1 MKKLRILLDCDGV
14 LSDYCTACFDL
25 IEKHTGDRH
34 THEEVTHWDV
44 FEVLGKGHLKAQ
56 LKEEQAKPG
65 WCMNFPRLFGAQN
78 FVEAL
83 SQIGE
88 VVIVTSPMSTP
99 HWADERRIWLEQ
111 HFGIPKKR
119 VISTEGKHYVEG
131 DVLIDDSDDHCRN
144 WLEEYPEKL
153 ALLWDAPYN
162 RKVDLAGTKII
173 RVKDASQALGAID
186 SAVARGLKRR

>member
-14 LSDYCTACFDL
+14 IADYCSACFDL
-25 IEKHTGDRH
+25 IEHHTGDRH
-34 THEEVTHWDV
+34 TLEEVTHWDV
-44 FEVLGKGHLKAQ
+44 FEVLGKGHLKPQ
-56 LKEEQAKPG
+56 LKEAQAQPG
-65 WCMNFPRLFGAQN
+65 WCRKFGRFFGAQN

-83 SQIGE
+83 SQLGE

-99 HWADERRIWLEQ
+99 TWADDRRQWLEE

-131 DVLIDDSDDHCRN
+131 DVLIDDSDDHCSN
-144 WLEEYPEKL
+144 WLVEYPDKL

-162 RKVDLAGTKII
+162 RNVDLAGTSII